1 MFLAL
6 LTSLV
11 GCNPQ
16 TGVARVGGGGVLVT
30 APTREERLAK
40 ALGAVSASTPHEEIL
55 LSLSQGG
62 NDVRLMADAPDKI
75 RGLPENV
82 TVLPMFGSGPTDEL
96 WWGTDEAA
104 LHARLVEEKISVLLL
119 HRDVLPSVDRG
130 SWVASRLYHD
140 DQRELIALSAVDD
153 EYLLYTVLPRAP
165 SFPPQLAAMTASA
178 IRQHVKGE
186 PVAGFPDIK
195 TETGRKWNLI
205 AVLRDGGGGREL
217 ATGMCVRAS
226 YADCVVELAGDLER
240 EHRRYAEWYGL
251 DRLADGIDGL
261 IIEVHRVTE
270 RARVLYA
277 ANDAVRVNDL
287 WEMGI
292 DGAIIMD
299 YTMSPARVAIFPGA
313 VSYTRSLR
321 EADQFL
327 RHAATDGRLST
338 KRPWRDPVNTL
349 EKIRTLHYM
358 QLPSLAV
365 IPLFRG
371 VPPVPMEVVDL
382 PALEQSVVDGG
393 HWYVRNTAP
402 FDIPLEYDPGQV
414 TYKMWPSENRYSD
427 EYNLV
432 RHTLATWNTVQAWQ
446 FDPQPEFL
454 EVARASLEH
463 TMTWRKDETLPD
475 GTVITFFEYPGDQD
489 PSVPPVAV
497 DQLPNDRNR
506 KLGTVVVQL
515 MGMIDLARAT
525 GSHEWDED
533 MLTMGNFI
541 LHMQDE
547 NGKFQPYYV
556 PENHPYADE
565 RNDIVPGE
573 AALSLVMLA
582 EYTGDDAW
590 LAPLP
595 PYFEFYVPWWNGR
608 ESQKD
613 TTAPWPAYQYDNQT
627 RLDLVQFGPWSVMAA
642 NAYHRATGDEQFA
655 DFGLQVA
662 RWMIEAYQWDSARSP
677 WPDYVGGYYKMPG
690 ELPAMQAFCYAEG
703 TAAAYQLALRARPE
717 EAAFFEQATRESA
730 RFALQMQ
737 YDELQTY
744 PFSRGDEVFGGTR
757 YAMNETKV
765 RIDYVHHSLS
775 SVYQYVLG
783 AREDPNLPENVRLSP
798 ARVALDEATLR
809 ALGQE
814 PESPSEDGSV
824 AGE

>member
-6 LTSLV
+6 MTSLV

-16 TGVARVGGGGVLVT
+16 TGVARVQGGGVLVM
-30 APTREERLAK
+30 APTREERLTK
-40 ALGAVSASTPHEEIL
+40 ALGVVGSATPHEEIL

-62 NDVRLMADAPDKI
+62 GDVRLMVDAPDKV
-75 RGLPENV
+75 RDLPDNV
-82 TVLPMFGSGPTDEL
+82 TVVPMFGTGPLDGA
-96 WWGTDEAA
+96 WWGTDESAV
-104 LHARLVEEKISVLLL
+104 HAKLVEQKISVLLL
-119 HRDVLPSVDRG
+119 HRDVAPSVDRG
-130 SWVASRLYHD
+130 AWVASRLYHD

-153 EYLLYTVLPRAP
+153 EFLLYTVLPRAAA
-165 SFPPQLAAMTASA
+165 FPPQLAGMTATA
-178 IRQHVKGE
+178 IRQHLKGE
-186 PVAGFPDIK
+186 TVAAFPDIK
-195 TETGRKWNLI
+195 TETGRKWNLL
-205 AVLRDGGGGREL
+205 AVLRRGQGGQEL
-217 ATGMCVRAS
+217 ATGMCVRSS
-226 YADCVVELAGDLER
+226 YAECVLELATDLER
-240 EHRRYAEWYGL
+240 EHRRKAELRGSR
-251 DRLADGIDGL
+251 RLAEEIDDM
-261 IIEVHRVTE
+261 IVEVHRVTE
-270 RARVLYA
+270 RARIL
-277 ANDAVRVNDL
+277 DAPDDQVRVGDL

-313 VSYTRSLR
+313 ISYTQGLR

-327 RHAATDGRLST
+327 RHAAEDFELST

-349 EKIRTLHYM
+349 EKVRTLHYM

-365 IPLFRG
+365 IPLYRG
-371 VPPVPMEVVDL
+371 VPPVPMEIVDL
-382 PALEQSVVDGG
+382 PALEQSVVNGG
-393 HWYVRNTAP
+393 LWYVRNTAP
-402 FDIPLEYDPGQV
+402 FDIPLDYQPGQV

-454 EVARASLEH
+454 EVARASLAH

-489 PSVPPVAV
+489 PSVPPVPVA
-497 DQLPNDRNR
+497 QLPADHNR

-515 MGMIDLARAT
+515 MGMVDLARAT
-525 GSHEWDED
+525 GSDEWDAD

-573 AALSLVMLA
+573 AALALVMLA

-595 PYFEFYVPWWNGR
+595 PYFEFYVPWWNAR

-613 TTAPWPAYQYDNQT
+613 TTAPWPAYQYDDQT

-677 WPDYVGGYYKMPG
+677 WPDYVGGYYKMPD

-730 RFALQMQ
+730 RFSLQMQ
-737 YDELQTY
+737 YDELQIY

-783 AREDPNLPENVRLSP
+783 ARTDPNLPDNVRLSA
-798 ARVALDEATLR
+798 ARIALDQATRR
-809 ALGQE
+809 ALGQDS
-814 PESPSEDGSV
+814 PEEPSEDS
-824 AGE
+824 AAE